1 MNKKSQL
8 MNALKELTKKRLLT
22 SEVESLFEPY
32 KDAVLPLSLSFL
44 SATKS
49 FGSQK
54 DKTYNDG
61 YSTICN
67 AENWG
72 VEICL
77 LFPSDDNSLVES
89 LKPEEDF
96 EANVKFIDY
105 DALYQRAIFG
115 KLDSESDYSDS
126 VETVSSSIADDASSP
141 IALEAEAIGL
151 EAEAIELEAELT
163 RAESD
168 LIEHSKDDEGSKS
181 EARLSLLNSLNSRK
195 ISIESTAKGNK
206 EFRNADSRNLQS
218 NQDALPQPSAL
229 EKSGC
234 WSLLLGVFILMGSVI
249 SLGDGFDSF
258 GGVVIGLTLC
268 IVGGLSSWV
277 GKSERNQSGKS

>member
-8 MNALKELTKKRLLT
+8 MNALKELTEKRLLT

-32 KDAVLPLSLSFL
+32 KDAVLHLSLSFL

-67 AENWG
+67 TENWG

-126 VETVSSSIADDASSP
+126 VETVSSSLADDASSP
-141 IALEAEAIGL
+141 IEL

-206 EFRNADSRNLQS
+206 EFRNADSRNLPS

-234 WSLLLGVFILMGSVI
+234 WSLLLGIFILMGSVI

>member
-1 MNKKSQL
+1 MNKKSRL
-8 MNALKELTKKRLLT
+8 MNALKALTEKRLLA

-44 SATKS
+44 SAAKS

-54 DKTYNDG
+54 DETYNDG

-67 AENWG
+67 VENWG
-72 VEICL
+72 IEICL

-89 LKPEEDF
+89 LKPEEGF

-126 VETVSSSIADDASSP
+126 VEIVSSSLADDAISP
-141 IALEAEAIGL
+141 IALEAEAIEL
-151 EAEAIELEAELT
+151 EAEAIELEAELI

-206 EFRNADSRNLQS
+206 EFRNADSRNLPS
-218 NQDALPQPSAL
+218 NQDALPQPSQL

-234 WSLLLGVFILMGSVI
+234 WCLLLGGVVLMGSI
-249 SLGDGFDSF
+249 IASGDGMDSF
-258 GGVVIGLTLC
+258 GFLVIGLMLC
-268 IVGGLSSWV
+268 AVGGISLLIS
-277 GKSERNQSGKS
+277 KSTKNQSGKS